1 MKKNIIVVWQ
11 CKYCNS
17 IQVSQSKHNGRLDN
31 CLCRHCT
38 CDCAEYM
45 ARFIY
50 PEVFEESIEIL
61 YEKEWD

>member
-11 CKYCNS
+11 CKYCHS

-45 ARFIY
+45 TRFIY